1 MSKIYVI
8 KCAQG
13 LNRDICPYI
22 AQNNLCCVECSNARY
37 FPREKQIVP
46 KEETSE
52 ETSEENGK

>member
-22 AQNNLCCVECSNARY
+22 SQSNLCCVECSNARY
-37 FPREKQIVP
+37 FPREKQIKP
-46 KEETSE
+46 KEENL
-52 ETSEENGK
+52 EENLKDGE